1 MCYLRPKWIGCQE
14 NLKED
19 LMKVNFVDLK
29 AQYQTIKPEID
40 KAIEN
45 VISNTAFI
53 LGKAVAEFEEQFAG
67 YCGAKHCVG
76 INSGTSA
83 LIMALKALDVG
94 EGDEVI
100 TTPNT
105 FIATAE
111 AISFAGATPVL
122 VDIEEKNY
130 NLDPTKLEKA
140 ITAKTKAIIPVH
152 LYGQPTD
159 MDPILEIAK
168 KKGIPVIEDAAQ
180 AHGAQYKGK
189 KTGGLATAACFSFY
203 PGKNLGAY
211 GEGGAVTT
219 DDEGIAQKVRMLR
232 DHGSP
237 KKFYH
242 EFIGN
247 NCRLEGIQGAV
258 LSVKLKHLDKWNDG
272 RRKNADLYR
281 KYLEGTGVGLPEEM
295 PYARHVYHVFCVRV
309 KERQKLIDFLKE
321 KGIFTNIH
329 YPIPIHLQ
337 KAYQFLGYKKGDFP
351 VTEGCMD
358 EILSLPM
365 FAELTEEE
373 IKYTADCIKEF
384 YGG

>member
-1 MCYLRPKWIGCQE
+1 
-14 NLKED
+14 
-19 LMKVNFVDLK
+19 MKVNFVDLK

-40 KAIEN
+40 SAIQD

-53 LGKAVAEFEEQFAG
+53 LGKAVADFEGKFAE
-67 YCGAKHCVG
+67 YCGVKHCLG

-83 LIMALKALDVG
+83 LIMAMKALGIG

-111 AISFAGATPVL
+111 AISYAGAKPVL
-122 VDIEEKNY
+122 VDIEDKSY
-130 NLDPTKLEKA
+130 NMDPGKLEKA
-140 ITAKTKAIIPVH
+140 ITKKTKAIIPVH
-152 LYGQPTD
+152 LYGQPAD
-159 MDPILEIAK
+159 MDPILQIAK
-168 KKGIPVIEDAAQ
+168 KHAVAVIEDACQ
-180 AHGAQYKGK
+180 AHGAEYKGK
-189 KTGGLATAACFSFY
+189 RTGSLGRVGCFSFY

-211 GEGGAVTT
+211 GEGGGVTT
-219 DDEGIAQKVRMLR
+219 NDEDIAQKVKMLR

-242 EFIGN
+242 EYIGN

-258 LSVKLKHLDKWNDG
+258 LAVKLRHLDKWNDG

-281 KYLEGTGVGLPEEM
+281 KYLKGTEVGMPEEM
-295 PYARHVYHVFCVRV
+295 PYAKHVYHVFCVRV
-309 KERQKLIDFLKE
+309 KNREKLIDFLKE

-337 KAYQFLGYKKGDFP
+337 KAYDFLGYKQGDFP

-358 EILSLPM
+358 QILSLPM

-384 YGG
+384 YGRG

>member
-1 MCYLRPKWIGCQE
+1 
-14 NLKED
+14 
-19 LMKVNFVDLK
+19 MKVNFVDLK

-53 LGKAVAEFEEQFAG
+53 LGKAVAEFEDQFAA

-100 TTPNT
+100 TTTNT

-122 VDIEEKNY
+122 VDIEDKNY
-130 NLDPTKLEKA
+130 NMDPGKLEKA
-140 ITAKTKAIIPVH
+140 ITGKTKAVIPVH
-152 LYGQPTD
+152 LYGQPAD
-159 MDPILEIAK
+159 MDPILEIANR
-168 KKGIPVIEDAAQ
+168 KGVAVIEDSCQ
-180 AHGAQYKGK
+180 AHGAKYKGK
-189 KTGGLATAACFSFY
+189 RAGGLGTVACFSFY

-219 DDEGIAQKVRMLR
+219 NDEGIAQKVRMLR

-309 KERQKLIDFLKE
+309 KDREKLIDFLKE

-351 VTEGCMD
+351 VTEGSMD
-358 EILSLPM
+358 QILSLPM

-373 IKYTADCIKEF
+373 IKYTADGIKEF
-384 YGG
+384 YGK

>member
-1 MCYLRPKWIGCQE
+1 
-14 NLKED
+14 
-19 LMKVNFVDLK
+19 MKVNFVDLK

-53 LGKAVAEFEEQFAG
+53 LGKAVAEFEEQFAT

-100 TTPNT
+100 TTTNT

-122 VDIEEKNY
+122 VDIEDGSY
-130 NLDPTKLEKA
+130 NMDPGKLEKA
-140 ITAKTKAIIPVH
+140 ITGKTKAIIPVH
-152 LYGQPTD
+152 LYGQPAD
-159 MDPILEIAK
+159 MDPILEIAE
-168 KKGIPVIEDAAQ
+168 KKGIPVIEDSAQ

-189 KTGGLATAACFSFY
+189 KTGGLAKVACFSFY

-211 GEGGAVTT
+211 GEGGAITT
-219 DDEGIAQKVRMLR
+219 NDEEIAKKARMLR

-281 KYLEGTGVGLPEEM
+281 KYLQGTGVGLPEEM

-309 KERQKLIDFLKE
+309 KDREKLIDFLKE

-337 KAYQFLGYKKGDFP
+337 KAYSFLGYKKGDFP

-358 EILSLPM
+358 QILSLPM

-384 YGG
+384 YGK

>member
-1 MCYLRPKWIGCQE
+1 
-14 NLKED
+14 
-19 LMKVNFVDLK
+19 MKVNFVDLK

-53 LGKAVAEFEEQFAG
+53 LGKAVAEFEEQFAA

-130 NLDPTKLEKA
+130 NLDPAKLEKA

-152 LYGQPTD
+152 LYGQPAD
-159 MDPILEIAK
+159 MDPIFEIAK

-219 DDEGIAQKVRMLR
+219 DDEGMAQKVRMLR

-337 KAYQFLGYKKGDFP
+337 KAYSFLGYKKGDFP
-351 VTEGCMD
+351 ATEGCMD

-373 IKYTADCIKEF
+373 IKYTADCIREF
-384 YGG
+384 YGA

>member
-1 MCYLRPKWIGCQE
+1 
-14 NLKED
+14 
-19 LMKVNFVDLK
+19 MKVNFVDLK
-29 AQYQTIKPEID
+29 AQYQSIKPEID
-40 KAIEN
+40 SAIQD

-53 LGKAVAEFEEQFAG
+53 LGKAVADFEEKFAA
-67 YCGAKHCVG
+67 YCGVKYCLG

-83 LIMALKALDVG
+83 LIMAMKALGIG

-100 TTPNT
+100 TTTNT

-111 AISFAGATPVL
+111 AISYAGARPVL
-122 VDIEEKNY
+122 VDIEDESY
-130 NLDPTKLEKA
+130 NMDPAKLEKA
-140 ITAKTKAIIPVH
+140 ITKKTKAIIPVH
-152 LYGQPTD
+152 LYGQPAD
-159 MDPILEIAK
+159 MEPILEIAR
-168 KKGIPVIEDAAQ
+168 KKGIVVIEDACQ
-180 AHGAQYKGK
+180 AHGAEYKGK
-189 KTGGLATAACFSFY
+189 RTGSLGRVGCFSFY

-211 GEGGAVTT
+211 GEGGGVTT
-219 DDEGIAQKVRMLR
+219 DDEEIAQKVKMLR

-242 EFIGN
+242 EYVGN

-258 LSVKLKHLDKWNDG
+258 LAVKLKHLDRWNDG

-281 KYLEGTGVGLPEEM
+281 KYLKGTDVGLPREM
-295 PYARHVYHVFCVRV
+295 PYAKHVYHVFCIRV
-309 KERQKLIDFLKE
+309 KDRENLINFLKD

-337 KAYQFLGYKKGDFP
+337 KAYSFLGYKKGDFP

-358 EILSLPM
+358 QILSLPM

-384 YGG
+384 YGQK

>member
-1 MCYLRPKWIGCQE
+1 
-14 NLKED
+14 
-19 LMKVNFVDLK
+19 MKVNFVDLK
-29 AQYQTIKPEID
+29 AQYQSIKPEID
-40 KAIEN
+40 SAIQD

-53 LGKAVAEFEEQFAG
+53 LGKAVADFEEKFAG
-67 YCGAKHCVG
+67 YCGTKYCLG

-83 LIMALKALDVG
+83 LIMALKALDIG

-111 AISFAGATPVL
+111 AISYAGAKPVF
-122 VDIEEKNY
+122 VDIEEESY
-130 NLDPTKLEKA
+130 NLDPKKLKKA
-140 ITAKTKAIIPVH
+140 ITGKTKAVIPVH
-152 LYGQPTD
+152 LYGQPAD

-168 KKGIPVIEDAAQ
+168 KSGIAVIEDACQ
-180 AHGAQYKGK
+180 AHGAEYKGK
-189 KTGGLATAACFSFY
+189 RTGSLARVGCFSFY

-211 GEGGAVTT
+211 GEGGGITT
-219 DDEGIAQKVRMLR
+219 DDEEIAQKVKMLR

-242 EFIGN
+242 QYVGN

-258 LSVKLKHLDKWNDG
+258 LKVKLKYLDQWNQA
-272 RRKNADLYR
+272 RRKNAGLYR
-281 KYLEGTGVGLPEEM
+281 KYLAGTQVKLPQEM
-295 PYARHVYHVFCVRV
+295 PYAKHVYHVFCIRV
-309 KERQKLIDFLKE
+309 KNREKLIEFLSQKE
-321 KGIFTNIH
+321 IFTNIH

-337 KAYQFLGYKKGDFP
+337 KAYDFLGYKKGDFP

-365 FAELTEEE
+365 FAELTEEQ

-384 YGG
+384 YGQK

>member
-1 MCYLRPKWIGCQE
+1 
-14 NLKED
+14 
-19 LMKVNFVDLK
+19 MKVNFVDLK

-53 LGKAVAEFEEQFAG
+53 LGKAVAEFEEQFAT

-111 AISFAGATPVL
+111 AISFAGATPVF
-122 VDIEEKNY
+122 VDIEDKTY
-130 NLDPTKLEKA
+130 NMDPGRLEKA
-140 ITAKTKAIIPVH
+140 MTGKTKAVIPVH
-152 LYGQPTD
+152 LYGQPAD
-159 MDPILEIAK
+159 MDPILEIAN
-168 KKGIPVIEDAAQ
+168 KKGVAVIEDSCQ
-180 AHGAQYKGK
+180 AHGAKYKGK
-189 KTGGLATAACFSFY
+189 RAGGLGTVACFSFY

-219 DDEGIAQKVRMLR
+219 NDEGIAQKVRMLR

-281 KYLEGTGVGLPEEM
+281 KYLQGSGVGVPEEM
-295 PYARHVYHVFCVRV
+295 PYAKHVYHVFCVRV
-309 KERQKLIDFLKE
+309 KDREKLIDFLKE

-358 EILSLPM
+358 QILSLPM

-384 YGG
+384 YGK

>member
-1 MCYLRPKWIGCQE
+1 
-14 NLKED
+14 
-19 LMKVNFVDLK
+19 
-29 AQYQTIKPEID
+29 
-40 KAIEN
+40 
-45 VISNTAFI
+45 
-53 LGKAVAEFEEQFAG
+53 
-67 YCGAKHCVG
+67 
-76 INSGTSA
+76 
-83 LIMALKALDVG
+83 
-94 EGDEVI
+94 
-100 TTPNT
+100 
-105 FIATAE
+105 
-111 AISFAGATPVL
+111 SFAGATPVL
-122 VDIEEKNY
+122 VDIEDGSY
-130 NLDPTKLEKA
+130 NLDPAKLEKA

-152 LYGQPTD
+152 LYGQPAD

-168 KKGIPVIEDAAQ
+168 KKGMPVIEDAAQ

-219 DDEGIAQKVRMLR
+219 DDEGVAQKVRMLR

-281 KYLEGTGVGLPEEM
+281 KYLEGSGVGVPEEM
-295 PYARHVYHVFCVRV
+295 PYAKHVYHVFCVRV
-309 KERQKLIDFLKE
+309 KDREKLIDFLKE

-373 IKYTADCIKEF
+373 IKYTADCIREF
-384 YGG
+384 YGA

>member
-1 MCYLRPKWIGCQE
+1 
-14 NLKED
+14 
-19 LMKVNFVDLK
+19 MKVNFVDLK
-29 AQYQTIKPEID
+29 AQYQSIKPEID
-40 KAIEN
+40 SAIQD

-53 LGKAVAEFEEQFAG
+53 LGKAVADFEEKFAK
-67 YCGAKHCVG
+67 YCRVKYSLG

-83 LIMALKALDVG
+83 LIMAMKALGIG

-111 AISFAGATPVL
+111 AISYAGATPVF
-122 VDIEEKNY
+122 VDIEEKSY
-130 NLDPTKLEKA
+130 NLDPARLQKV
-140 ITAKTKAIIPVH
+140 ITDKTKAVIPVH
-152 LYGQPTD
+152 LYGQPAD

-168 KKGIPVIEDAAQ
+168 KSGIAVIEDACQ
-180 AHGAQYKGK
+180 AHGAEYKGK
-189 KTGGLATAACFSFY
+189 RAGSLGKVGCFSFY

-211 GEGGAVTT
+211 GEGGGVTT
-219 DDEGIAQKVRMLR
+219 DDEGIAQKVKMLR

-242 EFIGN
+242 QYVGN

-258 LSVKLKHLDKWNDG
+258 LAVKLKYLDQWNQA

-281 KYLEGTGVGLPEEM
+281 RHLAGTGVKLPQEM
-295 PYARHVYHVFCVRV
+295 PYAKHVYHVFCIRV
-309 KERQKLIDFLKE
+309 KNREKLIDFLSK

-337 KAYQFLGYKKGDFP
+337 KAYEFLGYKKGDFP

-365 FAELTEEE
+365 FAELTEEQ
-373 IKYTADCIKEF
+373 IKYAADCIKEF
-384 YGG
+384 YGQK

>member
-1 MCYLRPKWIGCQE
+1 
-14 NLKED
+14 
-19 LMKVNFVDLK
+19 MKVNFVDLK

-53 LGKAVAEFEEQFAG
+53 LGKAVAEFEEQFAA

-130 NLDPTKLEKA
+130 NLDPAKLEKA

-152 LYGQPTD
+152 LYGQPAD
-159 MDPILEIAK
+159 MDPILQIAK

-219 DDEGIAQKVRMLR
+219 DDESIAQKVRMLR

-309 KERQKLIDFLKE
+309 KDREKLIDFLKE

-337 KAYQFLGYKKGDFP
+337 KAYQFLGYRKGDFP

-365 FAELTEEE
+365 FAELIEEE
-373 IKYTADCIKEF
+373 IKYTADCIREF
-384 YGG
+384 YGA

>member
-1 MCYLRPKWIGCQE
+1 
-14 NLKED
+14 
-19 LMKVNFVDLK
+19 MKVNFVDLK

-40 KAIEN
+40 SAIQD

-53 LGKAVAEFEEQFAG
+53 LGKAVSDFEEKFAKFCG
-67 YCGAKHCVG
+67 VKYCLG

-83 LIMALKALDVG
+83 LIMAMKALGIG

-100 TTPNT
+100 TTTNT

-111 AISFAGATPVL
+111 AISYAGATPVL
-122 VDIEEKNY
+122 VDIEDKSY
-130 NLDPTKLEKA
+130 NMDPGKLEKA
-140 ITAKTKAIIPVH
+140 ITKKTKAIIPVH
-152 LYGQPTD
+152 LYGQPAD
-159 MDPILEIAK
+159 MNPILQIAEK
-168 KKGIPVIEDAAQ
+168 RKIPVIEDTCQ
-180 AHGAQYKGK
+180 AHGAEYKER
-189 KTGGLATAACFSFY
+189 KTGGLGRVGCFSFY

-211 GEGGAVTT
+211 GEGGGVTT
-219 DDEGIAQKVRMLR
+219 DDEDIAQKVKMLR

-242 EFIGN
+242 EYIGN

-258 LSVKLKHLDKWNDG
+258 LAVKLRYLDRWNDG

-281 KYLEGTGVGLPEEM
+281 KYLKGTDVGLPEEM
-295 PYARHVYHVFCVRV
+295 PYAKHVYHVFCVRV
-309 KERQKLIDFLKE
+309 KDRENLINFLKDKE
-321 KGIFTNIH
+321 VFTNIH

-337 KAYQFLGYKKGDFP
+337 KAYSFLGYKKGDFP

-373 IKYTADCIKEF
+373 VKYTADCIKEF
-384 YGG
+384 YGRG

>member
-1 MCYLRPKWIGCQE
+1 
-14 NLKED
+14 
-19 LMKVNFVDLK
+19 MKVNFVDLK

-53 LGKAVAEFEEQFAG
+53 LGKAVAEFEEQFAA

-111 AISFAGATPVL
+111 AISFAGATPVF

-130 NLDPTKLEKA
+130 NLDPARLEKA
-140 ITAKTKAIIPVH
+140 ITGKTKAVIPVH
-152 LYGQPTD
+152 LYGQPAD
-159 MDPILEIAK
+159 MDPILEIAE
-168 KKGIPVIEDAAQ
+168 KKGIAVIEDAAQ

-189 KTGGLATAACFSFY
+189 KTGGLAKAACFSFY

-219 DDEGIAQKVRMLR
+219 NDENIAQKVRMLR

-258 LSVKLKHLDKWNDG
+258 LSVKLRHLDKWNDG

-281 KYLEGTGVGLPEEM
+281 KYLEGTGVGLPQEM

-337 KAYQFLGYKKGDFP
+337 KAYSFLGYKKGDFP
-351 VTEGCMD
+351 VTEGCKD

-384 YGG
+384 YGK

>member
-1 MCYLRPKWIGCQE
+1 MQ
-14 NLKED
+14 
-19 LMKVNFVDLK
+19 VNFVDLK

-40 KAIEN
+40 TAIGD
-45 VISNTAFI
+45 VISNTAFV
-53 LGKAVAEFEEQFAG
+53 LGKAVADFEKNFAS
-67 YCGAKHCVG
+67 YCETKHCIG

-83 LIMALKALDVG
+83 LIMAMKALEIG

-111 AISFAGATPVL
+111 AISFAGATPVF
-122 VDIEEKNY
+122 VDMEDKSY
-130 NLDPTKLEKA
+130 NLDPIKLEKA
-140 ITAKTKAIIPVH
+140 ITGKTKAIIPVH
-152 LYGQPTD
+152 LYGQPAD
-159 MDPILEIAK
+159 MDPILQIAV
-168 KKGIPVIEDAAQ
+168 KKGIPVVEDAAQ
-180 AHGAQYKGK
+180 AHGALYKGK
-189 KTGGLATAACFSFY
+189 KTGSLAMVGCFSFY

-219 DDEGIAQKVRMLR
+219 NSDEIAQKVKMLR
-232 DHGSP
+232 DHGSS

-258 LSVKLKHLDKWNDG
+258 LSVKLNHLDKWNDG

-281 KYLEGTGVGLPEEM
+281 KYLAKTSLKVSEEM
-295 PYARHVYHVFCVRV
+295 PYAKHVYHVFCVRV
-309 KERQKLIDFLKE
+309 KDREKLIDFLKQ

-337 KAYQFLGYKKGDFP
+337 NAYRFLGYKKRSFP

-365 FAELTEEE
+365 FAELTEEQ
-373 IKYTADCIKEF
+373 IKYTTDCIKEF
-384 YGG
+384 YGE

>member
-1 MCYLRPKWIGCQE
+1 
-14 NLKED
+14 
-19 LMKVNFVDLK
+19 MKVNFVDLK

-40 KAIEN
+40 SAIQN
-45 VISNTAFI
+45 VISNTAFV
-53 LGKAVAEFEEQFAG
+53 LGKAVAEFEQEFAS
-67 YCGAKHCVG
+67 YCDVNHGMG

-83 LIMALKALDVG
+83 LIMALKALEVA

-111 AISFAGATPVL
+111 AISYAGAKPVF
-122 VDIEEKNY
+122 VDIEEKSY
-130 NLDPTKLEKA
+130 NMDPTKLEKA
-140 ITAKTKAIIPVH
+140 ITGKTKAIIPVH
-152 LYGQPTD
+152 LYGQPAD
-159 MDPILEIAK
+159 MDPILQIAEK
-168 KKGIPVIEDAAQ
+168 KEIPVIEDSAQ
-180 AHGAQYKGK
+180 AHGALYKEK
-189 KTGGLATAACFSFY
+189 KTGGLAMVGCFSFY

-219 DDEGIAQKVRMLR
+219 NHDDIAQKVRMLR
-232 DHGSP
+232 DHGSS

-242 EFIGN
+242 EYIGN

-272 RRKNADLYR
+272 RRENANLYR
-281 KYLEGTGVGLPEEM
+281 KYLKGSSVKVPEEM
-295 PYARHVYHVFCVRV
+295 PYSKHVYHVFCVRV
-309 KERQKLIDFLKE
+309 KEREKLIDFLKE
-321 KGIFTNIH
+321 KDIYTNIH

-337 KAYQFLGYKKGDFP
+337 NAYSFLGYKKGSFP

-365 FAELTEEE
+365 FAELTEEQ
-373 IKYTADCIKEF
+373 IKYTTDCIREF
-384 YGG
+384 YGE

>member
-1 MCYLRPKWIGCQE
+1 
-14 NLKED
+14 
-19 LMKVNFVDLK
+19 MKVNFVDLK

-53 LGKAVAEFEEQFAG
+53 LGKAVAEFEEQFAA

-111 AISFAGATPVL
+111 AISFAGATPVF

-130 NLDPTKLEKA
+130 NLDPARLEKA
-140 ITAKTKAIIPVH
+140 ITGKTKAVIPVH
-152 LYGQPTD
+152 LYGQPAD
-159 MDPILEIAK
+159 MDPILEIAE
-168 KKGIPVIEDAAQ
+168 KKGIAVIEDAAQ

-189 KTGGLATAACFSFY
+189 KTGGLAKAACFSFY

-258 LSVKLKHLDKWNDG
+258 LSVKLRHLDKWNDG

-281 KYLEGTGVGLPEEM
+281 KYLEGTGVGLPQEM

-337 KAYQFLGYKKGDFP
+337 KAYSFLGHKKGDFP

-373 IKYTADCIKEF
+373 IKYTADCIREF

>member
-1 MCYLRPKWIGCQE
+1 
-14 NLKED
+14 
-19 LMKVNFVDLK
+19 MKVNFVDLK

-83 LIMALKALDVG
+83 LIMALKALDVD
-94 EGDEVI
+94 EGDEII

-130 NLDPTKLEKA
+130 NLDPAKLEKA

-152 LYGQPTD
+152 LYGQPAD
-159 MDPILEIAK
+159 MDPILKIAK

-337 KAYQFLGYKKGDFP
+337 KAYSFLGYKKGDFP

-358 EILSLPM
+358 KILSLPM

-373 IKYTADCIKEF
+373 IKYTADCIREF
-384 YGG
+384 YGA

>member
-1 MCYLRPKWIGCQE
+1 
-14 NLKED
+14 
-19 LMKVNFVDLK
+19 MKVNFVDLK

-67 YCGAKHCVG
+67 YCGVKHCVG

-111 AISFAGATPVL
+111 AISFAGATPVF
-122 VDIEEKNY
+122 VDIEDRSY
-130 NLDPTKLEKA
+130 NLDPAKLEKA
-140 ITAKTKAIIPVH
+140 ITRKTKAVIPVH
-152 LYGQPTD
+152 LYGQPAD
-159 MDPILEIAK
+159 MDPILKIAEK
-168 KKGIPVIEDAAQ
+168 KRVAVIEDSAQ
-180 AHGAQYKGK
+180 AHGAEYKGK
-189 KTGGLATAACFSFY
+189 KTGALAEVACFSFY

-211 GEGGAVTT
+211 GEGGAITT
-219 DDEGIAQKVRMLR
+219 NDEEIAQKARMLR

-281 KYLEGTGVGLPEEM
+281 KYLEGSGVGVPEEM
-295 PYARHVYHVFCVRV
+295 PYAKHVYHVFCVRV
-309 KERQKLIDFLKE
+309 KDREKLIDFLKE
-321 KGIFTNIH
+321 KGVFTNIH

-358 EILSLPM
+358 DILSMPM

-373 IKYTADCIKEF
+373 IKYTAECIKEF
-384 YGG
+384 YVK

>member
-1 MCYLRPKWIGCQE
+1 
-14 NLKED
+14 
-19 LMKVNFVDLK
+19 MKVNFVDLK

-122 VDIEEKNY
+122 VDIEDGSY
-130 NLDPTKLEKA
+130 NLDPAKLEKA

-219 DDEGIAQKVRMLR
+219 DDESIAQKVRMLR

-295 PYARHVYHVFCVRV
+295 PYAKHVYHVFCVRV
-309 KERQKLIDFLKE
+309 KDREKLIDFLKE

-373 IKYTADCIKEF
+373 IKYTADCIREF
-384 YGG
+384 YGA